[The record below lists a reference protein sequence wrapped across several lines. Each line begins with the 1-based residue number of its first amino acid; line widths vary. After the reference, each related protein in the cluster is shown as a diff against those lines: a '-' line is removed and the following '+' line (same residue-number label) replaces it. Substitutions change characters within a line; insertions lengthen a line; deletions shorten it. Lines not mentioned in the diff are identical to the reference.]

1 MKRKCRSQIKLSQ
14 LHILIAIAEHNSFSE
29 AALELE
35 MSQSA
40 VSNAIASL
48 EADLGIVLLSR
59 GRHGADLTP
68 TGEKVLAYAR
78 QIVHLQEE
86 ILKEANLTKGLQ
98 GGKVRL
104 TSIRSV
110 AMHLLPGIIAQFQQ
124 RFPGV
129 AVSVVEQFDEESVE
143 DDLRKGRADIGFTD
157 SCMSSE
163 FDTWEFMQD
172 EYVVL
177 LPKSLQPI
185 SSKLSWE
192 HVKTLPL
199 IVAANEFNSDKEAY
213 AHCER
218 FCKTT
223 QTDYYAKSD
232 STVVNMVAQGLGAAL
247 LPRLAAE
254 PIPKDVLVY
263 SLPLPFFRTIR
274 FAVVRTVLLPPQVFT
289 LLDMLKAL
297 APSSISMKER
307 VVS

>member
-1 MKRKCRSQIKLSQ
+1 LSQ
-14 LHILIAIAEHNSFSE
+14 LHILIAVAEHKSFSE

-40 VSNAIASL
+40 VSNAIAAL

-59 GRHGADLTP
+59 GRHGAGLTP
-68 TGEKVLAYAR
+68 PGEKVLAHAR
-78 QIVHLQEE
+78 QIVHLQKE
-86 ILKEANLTKGLQ
+86 ILKEANSIKSLQ

-110 AMHLLPGIIAQFQQ
+110 AMHLLPGIISQFQQ
-124 RFPGV
+124 GFPQVTVG
-129 AVSVVEQFDEESVE
+129 VVEQFDEESIE

-199 IVAANEFNSDKEAY
+199 IVAANGFNSDKEAY

-223 QTDYYAKSD
+223 RTDYYAKSD

-263 SLPLPFFRTIR
+263 SLPLPFFRIIR
-274 FAVVRTVLLPPQVFT
+274 FAVVKTVSLPPQVFA
-289 LLDMLKAL
+289 LLNMLEAL
-297 APSSISMKER
+297 APSSTAMEER
-307 VVS
+307 IVF